1 MASRLKRAG
10 FVRAAV
16 AAACC
21 LVPLALTGAAQAA
34 ITGAN
39 HPTTTDQMDLVSAQI
54 LSASPAEVQYCFD
67 KLVDQSAT
75 GFVVANNS
83 QAKFY
88 LNGYAAGNTV
98 QTLGTAN
105 AINAATNPST
115 VDPANNKCVDIFWPS
130 TIGDIDMYS
139 IASVQAGAVNFAATG
154 KKNLDDSTALLPPLD
169 NHNGTTGL
177 TIAPDLTNI
186 PTPTATEQGNNA
198 LEFHFD
204 QSLAVV
210 PAAGSFWIW
219 TPGGTSCS
227 AGAGSAAFVPG
238 TSNRVVLATFT
249 GCSSVTSAIEG
260 EVLPNSLVSANDAAA
275 GASNPTET
283 QFITGGP
290 NNDTFVNNPQ
300 VTKTA
305 LDPLNANAI
314 DYFFNIPVQITGNSV
329 NFQAVLSTGK
339 VITATGNNQLSS
351 TEVQATF
358 TGANDL
364 ASKNEYAVEATII
377 GCGSNSVIA
386 NCPQGGTF
394 GLTGGVKQA
403 ASPNALNA
411 DQTVNVGDNAGAF
424 ANGFTTA
431 PDVTNVTQ
439 NPPNQWTVSLDQRT
453 CVVGVPT
460 NPCTDAPGPVNITHI
475 CQQPSFGYAGA
486 YTAGNGCATNAVAV
500 QPSAFGVNNPGQLAG
515 PQTVTLTFGGTGAT
529 PVTQNAYLLFE
540 GCTESGGAT
549 GAFQAPLQNGNTANG
564 VCDRWSVSQQVAP
577 VSSGAILRAIR
588 ANNAVVARKHHKHH
602 KNHRNHK
609 H

>member
-1 MASRLKRAG
+1 
-10 FVRAAV
+10 
-16 AAACC
+16 
-21 LVPLALTGAAQAA
+21 
-34 ITGAN
+34 
-39 HPTTTDQMDLVSAQI
+39 MDLVSAQI

-67 KLVDQSAT
+67 KTVDPTQFTA
-75 GFVVANNS
+75 ANDNEDL
-83 QAKFY
+83 FY
-88 LNGYAAGNTV
+88 LNGYAAGNTA
-98 QTLGTAN
+98 QTLGSAN
-105 AINAATNPST
+105 EINAVTNPST
-115 VDPANNKCVDIFWPS
+115 IDPANNKCVDIFWPS

-139 IASVQAGAVNFAATG
+139 IASVQAGAVQFAATG
-154 KKNLDDSTALLPPLD
+154 RQNLDDSTALLPPLD

-177 TIAPDLTNI
+177 TILPDLTNI

-204 QSLAVV
+204 QSLAIV
-210 PAAGSFWIW
+210 PAAGAFWIW

-227 AGAGSAAFVPG
+227 AGAGSTAFVPG

-260 EVLPNSLVSANDAAA
+260 EVLPNQLVAANDIAA
-275 GASNPTET
+275 GANNQTET

-339 VITATGNNQLSS
+339 VITATGNNQLSP

-364 ASKNEYAVEATII
+364 ASKNEYAVQATII

-431 PDVTNVTQ
+431 PDVTNVAQ

-460 NPCTDAPGPVNITHI
+460 NPCTDAPGPVDITHI
-475 CQQPSFGYAGA
+475 CQLPSFGFVGA
-486 YTAGNGCATNAVAV
+486 YAPGAACATAAT
-500 QPSAFGVNNPGQLAG
+500 QPSSFSVNNPGQLAG
-515 PQTVTLTFGGTGAT
+515 PQTVTLTFGNTGAT

-540 GCTESGGAT
+540 GCRESLRTAT
-549 GAFQAPLQNGNTANG
+549 GAFQSPLNNANTANSA
-564 VCDRWSVSQQVAP
+564 CDRWSVSQQVAP

-588 ANNAVVARKHHKHH
+588 ANNAVIARKHRRHHKH
-602 KNHRNHK
+602 HRNHK